1 MASLDKEEIKVQK
14 EIPMEIAET
23 EVIKDFDQKI
33 IVEPKPKRLSN
44 GNAAQNVEPSNP
56 LMV

>member
-14 EIPMEIAET
+14 EIPIEIAET
-23 EVIKDFDQKI
+23 EVIRDFDQKI

-44 GNAAQNVEPSNP
+44 GNATQNV
-56 LMV
+56 